1 MHLFDKYK
9 FACLVFLKCTGQGQ
23 ALNFGPISFSSQDAC
38 SNLYNNL
45 WKLEEA
51 SLLKMPTG
59 LTSPANMFDKVRL
72 MMCSTFSISIG
83 VFNFFMLFCFFHFWK
98 RVDWKLSELL
108 KPSDD
113 WSAYKAGYIY
123 INEIQEPNAFKLLS
137 LEVHSIF
144 EIRHLLGGIRAQSV
158 ELHKLENL
166 SVSV

>member
-1 MHLFDKYK
+1 MH
-9 FACLVFLKCTGQGQ
+9 VQT
-23 ALNFGPISFSSQDAC
+23 
-38 SNLYNNL
+38 NLYNNL
-45 WKLEEA
+45 WKLGEA
-51 SLLKMPTG
+51 SLLKMPSG

-83 VFNFFMLFCFFHFWK
+83 VFNFFMLFCFFISGK
-98 RVDWKLSELL
+98 GLIGNCPNCLNLQMTGLPTRL
-108 KPSDD
+108 
-113 WSAYKAGYIY
+113 AIYIYIYIY

-166 SVSV
+166 SMSV

>member
-1 MHLFDKYK
+1 M
-9 FACLVFLKCTGQGQ
+9 
-23 ALNFGPISFSSQDAC
+23 
-38 SNLYNNL
+38 
-45 WKLEEA
+45 
-51 SLLKMPTG
+51 
-59 LTSPANMFDKVRL
+59 
-72 MMCSTFSISIG
+72 FSISSC
-83 VFNFFMLFCFFHFWK
+83 CFVFHFWK

-113 WSAYKAGYIY
+113 WFAYKAGYIYIY

-166 SVSV
+166 SMSV

>member
-1 MHLFDKYK
+1 M
-9 FACLVFLKCTGQGQ
+9 
-23 ALNFGPISFSSQDAC
+23 
-38 SNLYNNL
+38 
-45 WKLEEA
+45 
-51 SLLKMPTG
+51 
-59 LTSPANMFDKVRL
+59 
-72 MMCSTFSISIG
+72 
-83 VFNFFMLFCFFHFWK
+83 
-98 RVDWKLSELL
+98 SELL

-166 SVSV
+166 SMSV